1 MVDKAKKRLQ
11 DLGFFKGVEIKR
23 RPGSAPELAV
33 QRGRVDDAIAAASR
47 ALRRA
52 TDPAWMAERLQ
63 ISPAMRPLLTDP
75 RFQALLA
82 DHLQG

>member
-1 MVDKAKKRLQ
+1 MNTT
-11 DLGFFKGVEIKR
+11 
-23 RPGSAPELAV
+23 
-33 QRGRVDDAIAAASR
+33 ASR